1 MKCDKRSAE
10 LNTSALA
17 ISNVHYVLSKYIGAV
32 ASKRNL
38 KSMIKTVKVLS
49 LENDVIDLALD
60 SPFSDFEDAI
70 QNVIA
75 ERYNCGVIITRN
87 TKDYKQSNLP
97 VFTTEQFLRTL

>member
-17 ISNVHYVLSKYIGAV
+17 ISNVHYVLSKYTGAV

-49 LENDVIDLALD
+49 LENEVIDLALD

-97 VFTTEQFLRTL
+97 VFTAEQFLRTL